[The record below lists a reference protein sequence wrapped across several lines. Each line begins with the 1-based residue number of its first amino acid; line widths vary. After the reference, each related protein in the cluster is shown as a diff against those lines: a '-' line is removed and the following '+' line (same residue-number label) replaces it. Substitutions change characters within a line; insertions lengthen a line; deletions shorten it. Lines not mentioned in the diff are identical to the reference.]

1 LVKQKTDFYIKEN
14 NFKILIF
21 YVDPKVIAFIRKRN
35 KKEGEEISR
44 INEATIVQNMDI
56 DNQTISTTLPIELDS
71 RWVHMDNIEHEKL
84 EWIKDLPKPSA
95 QRTVNDSVRKIL
107 FVYSYQYKEMTN
119 LSCIFSKC

>member
-1 LVKQKTDFYIKEN
+1 
-14 NFKILIF
+14 
-21 YVDPKVIAFIRKRN
+21 
-35 KKEGEEISR
+35 
-44 INEATIVQNMDI
+44 MDI

-71 RWVHMDNIEHEKL
+71 RWVHMDTIEHEKL

-107 FVYSYQYKEMTN
+107 FVCSYQYKEMTN